1 MVRSVPASHR
11 IRARARL
18 LITGMF
24 GLGALA
30 TGATLLV
37 LGLAIETQAR
47 NDERAPADA
56 ILVLGAAQYNG
67 RPTRAFRARLDHA
80 AALYRQGYARTL
92 VLVGGTAAPSEPSE
106 AEVGARYLEQL
117 GIPADALLVVPE
129 GRNTWQSLQ
138 AAAGPLRAIGA
149 RRVLLVSDGFHLFRS
164 KLMANDLGFQAL
176 GSPAPNSPIR
186 QGSLLER
193 WYMIREAVATLA
205 YLIGRR

>member
-1 MVRSVPASHR
+1 MVRSVSVSHR
-11 IRARARL
+11 IRSQAWL
-18 LITGMF
+18 LLSGVF

-30 TGATLLV
+30 TGATLLI

-106 AEVGARYLEQL
+106 AEVGARYLEAL
-117 GIPADALLVVPE
+117 GIPAEALLVVPE

-138 AAAGPLRAIGA
+138 AAAESLHALRVH
-149 RRVLLVSDGFHLFRS
+149 RVLLVSDGFHLFRS

-186 QGSLLER
+186 HGSRLER
-193 WYMIREAVATLA
+193 WYIIREAVATLA

>member
-11 IRARARL
+11 IRSRARL
-18 LITGMF
+18 LITGLF

-138 AAAGPLRAIGA
+138 AAARPLRAIGA